1 MTIKH
6 YKEQLFSFAFILMFV
21 LVLFPTNIKSI
32 VIAFFL
38 VIMLIY
44 IFSEK
49 LKFDL
54 NYFILN
60 ATIYLLLLLSVTYS
74 EDLNF
79 SIKKLETMV
88 SLFVFPFI
96 FSFFSK
102 QNGNLLIQKIKNSKS
117 FLIYYISAVLLLNF
131 VFFSIFWFGEF
142 TFFDTIK
149 HYAYLIDNKLGK
161 YNIHSIYMSMHIC
174 VSIIFSLIIIMKNT
188 NKKVNLFLIIAILL
202 QLFFLLILNKKGPIL
217 SLIVII
223 ALYTFYRGNRLSKFI
238 FIASLVLL
246 TITISANT
254 KNRNQFIELFRINDI
269 EESKATS
276 TNIRYSIYKYTLDTF
291 KKQRLFGY
299 GVGDSKNELLKVYK
313 KNSLILYEN
322 EYNTHNQYLSF
333 LLSVGLFGLLI
344 ISITFY
350 YLLRK
355 GFRLSNFLFL
365 GIFLF
370 YLIEMFS
377 ENILERENGVIFY
390 SFFICLFQILKTDD
404 NTL

>member
-1 MTIKH
+1 MTIQH
-6 YKEQLFSFAFILMFV
+6 YKEQLFSFAFFLMFV

-32 VIAFFL
+32 VIACFS

-44 IFSEK
+44 IYNEK

-60 ATIYLLLLLSVTYS
+60 ATIYLLLLLSVAYS
-74 EDLNF
+74 EDLDF

-102 QNGNLLIQKIKNSKS
+102 QNGYLLIQKINNSKR
-117 FLIYYISAVLLLNF
+117 FLIYYISAVLILNL
-131 VFFSIFWFGEF
+131 VFFTTFWFGEF

-149 HYAYLIDNKLGK
+149 HYPYLIDNKLGK
-161 YNIHSIYMSMHIC
+161 YDIHSIYMSMHIC
-174 VSIIFSLIIIMKNT
+174 VSIIFSLIILMKNT
-188 NKKVNLFLIIAILL
+188 NKKIILFLVVAALTQI
-202 QLFFLLILNKKGPIL
+202 FFLLVLNKKGPIL

-223 ALYTFYRGNRLSKFI
+223 AFYIIYRGNRLSKFI
-238 FIASLVLL
+238 FITSLVLL
-246 TITISANT
+246 SITISTST
-254 KNRNQFIELFRINDI
+254 KNRSQFKELFSINDI
-269 EESKATS
+269 EESEATS
-276 TNIRYSIYKYTLDTF
+276 TNIRYTIYKYALEIF
-291 KKQRLFGY
+291 KEQPLFGY
-299 GVGDSKNELLKVYK
+299 GVGDSKNELLNVYK
-313 KNSLILYEN
+313 KNSLVLYEK

-333 LLSVGLFGLLI
+333 LLSIGLVGFLLI
-344 ISITFY
+344 SSSLF
-350 YLLRK
+350 YLLRQGLK
-355 GFRLSNFLFL
+355 QSNFLFL

-390 SFFICLFQILKTDD
+390 SFFVCLFQILKTED
-404 NTL
+404 NRL